1 MVINVS
7 IYESLSTES
16 KTALIKICTDVYGD
30 RVWFKKSK
38 RVIKEMAY
46 NDLLDLAFKI
56 ENERFVMGVPFMP
69 KPIIPMVDFK
79 LIPKDAEGKYLYMGK
94 ATLNDA
100 VLPIVLRAANT
111 AELNRKIGQIN
122 THIQSLDDQEKTAY
136 LKDMLDRYNVI
147 KETIANLK
155 EEAKLLREIHREEWL
170 NKVAA
175 STEAWLSKCASAAFE
190 IASKEHYRINIRK
203 RYTSLLTMI

>member
-16 KTALIKICTDVYGD
+16 KTTLIKICTDVYGE

-38 RVIKEMAY
+38 RVIKEMPYA
-46 NDLLDLAFKI
+46 DLLDLAFKI
-56 ENERFVMGVPFMP
+56 ENERFILGVPFMP
-69 KPIIPMVDFK
+69 KPIISMVDFK

-100 VLPIVLRAANT
+100 VLPIVMRAANA

-136 LKDMLDRYNVI
+136 LKGMLDKYNVT
-147 KETIANLK
+147 KEVIANLK
-155 EEAKLLREIHREEWL
+155 EEAKLLREMHREDWL

-175 STEAWLSKCASAAFE
+175 ATEAWFSKCASVA
-190 IASKEHYRINIRK
+190 ITMASNEHYKTNIRNK
-203 RYTSLLTMI
+203 YFRLLNSI